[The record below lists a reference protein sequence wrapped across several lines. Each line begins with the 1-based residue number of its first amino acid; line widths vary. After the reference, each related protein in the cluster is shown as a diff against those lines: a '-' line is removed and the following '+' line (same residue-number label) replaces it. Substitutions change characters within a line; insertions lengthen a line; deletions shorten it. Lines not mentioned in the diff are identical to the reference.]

1 MHVLILPNKCQLK
14 VPNFVFA
21 ISEQYFLNINDGI
34 ALTKK
39 STHKNNQQ
47 AKAFCIRLFEGQMH
61 TIFV

>member
-1 MHVLILPNKCQLK
+1 MLILPNKCQLK
-14 VPNFVFA
+14 VPNFAFA

-47 AKAFCIRLFEGQMH
+47 AKAFCITLFEGQMH

>member
-1 MHVLILPNKCQLK
+1 MLILPNKCQLK

-21 ISEQYFLNINDGI
+21 ISEQYFLNINDWI